1 MPTSDSTTHAIN
13 ARESLRHLAHTTRHL
28 TDPGEV
34 YELLGDLSGAITSL
48 AQSLHQIGKVHDN
61 LEVGQA
67 HVAGGARTGRA
78 TSYAVSWELHRAAQ
92 ILTQAAAGIDRAH
105 ENEARISYTSPDPLL
120 TPRQSSGAPTN
131 NGLRR

>member
-13 ARESLRHLAHTTRHL
+13 ARESLRQLAHTTRHL

-34 YELLGDLSGAITSL
+34 YDLLGDLSGAITSL
-48 AQSLHQIGKVHDN
+48 AQSLHQIGKVHDS
-61 LEVGQA
+61 LELGQA
-67 HVAGGARTGRA
+67 HVADSARTGRA

-105 ENEARISYTSPDPLL
+105 ENEARILYAPPDPLL
-120 TPRQSSGAPTN
+120 TPLQNSPPATD